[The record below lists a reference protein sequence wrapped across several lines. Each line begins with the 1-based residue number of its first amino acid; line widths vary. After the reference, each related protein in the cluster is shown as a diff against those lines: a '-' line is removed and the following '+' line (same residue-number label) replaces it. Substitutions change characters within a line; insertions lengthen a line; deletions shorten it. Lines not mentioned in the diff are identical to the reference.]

1 MHISARQVQEGLAA
15 DLDRIFAAPALT
27 RALVGIHIESL
38 GSGRVLYSR
47 DAQKLVVPASNMKIL
62 TMAAAADRLGWDHR
76 FVTTIEAA
84 GPVAAGVLKGDLVVT
99 GSGDPS
105 VVAQDLRHAAV
116 FGEWATALAAA
127 GIRRVEGRLIGD
139 DDAFDDEGIGAGWAW
154 DYLTANY
161 AAPSGALSYNE
172 NVVTARVTPGDVTGA
187 PAHVVMVPPGSQFE
201 IVNNVETGPAG
212 SPVTLSLTRL
222 PGSARLIV
230 RGRVPAKG
238 APVSRITTIDNPTRF
253 FRRSLEAVAGRARHS
268 P

>member
-1 MHISARQVQEGLAA
+1 M
-15 DLDRIFAAPALT
+15 T
-27 RALVGIHIESL
+27 RALVGIRIESL
-38 GSGRVLYSR
+38 GSGRVLYAR

-62 TMAAAADRLGWDHR
+62 TMAVAADRLGWDHR
-76 FVTTIEAA
+76 FVTTLEAA

-172 NVVTARVTPGDVTGA
+172 NVVTARITPGDVTGA
-187 PAHVVMVPPGSQFE
+187 PAQRRHGAAGQPVRDREQRRDR
-201 IVNNVETGPAG
+201 TGWDRP
-212 SPVTLSLTRL
+212 
-222 PGSARLIV
+222 
-230 RGRVPAKG
+230 
-238 APVSRITTIDNPTRF
+238 
-253 FRRSLEAVAGRARHS
+253 
-268 P
+268 